1 MPDTKLDLKRM
12 LPKPE
17 DHESYVIERCAST
30 TATEIMNAMSE
41 NKKQIFCYNLHPEV
55 IRTLIQLGY
64 LVQPTGK
71 NFNEIDSVEYEVTW

>member
-1 MPDTKLDLKRM
+1 M
-12 LPKPE
+12 
-17 DHESYVIERCAST
+17 I
-30 TATEIMNAMSE
+30 E